1 MYEIQIISSNLLEI
15 RPKDNPL
22 IKVSK
27 DYYGIKSLIIKDK
40 YFSRGVKLELNI
52 KDKNITYRFQIQ
64 DIRESE
70 QGYYIYCSQNFN
82 KSYWLI
88 LPLFPGTKD
97 NYNDDKH
104 LENTFITDIINIDD
118 KACFKKLRLLYKDIK
133 DNNELYYNLQHN
145 KLLNLESEYHD
156 SYSMFTMALPFS
168 EIYHDDITNLFLE
181 GKYSQF
187 TTSYK
192 LRIQQFFNLNN
203 NAELILMLYRNKKLR
218 DYKSYILD
226 VKINDD
232 NELWSKP
239 DLKREIFNINNL
251 LPDAYE
257 FKE

>member
-1 MYEIQIISSNLLEI
+1 M
-15 RPKDNPL
+15 
-22 IKVSK
+22 
-27 DYYGIKSLIIKDK
+27 
-40 YFSRGVKLELNI
+40 
-52 KDKNITYRFQIQ
+52 
-64 DIRESE
+64 DI
-70 QGYYIYCSQNFN
+70 
-82 KSYWLI
+82 
-88 LPLFPGTKD
+88 PLFKT
-97 NYNDDKH
+97 Y
-104 LENTFITDIINIDD
+104 
-118 KACFKKLRLLYKDIK
+118 
-133 DNNELYYNLQHN
+133 HN
-145 KLLNLESEYHD
+145 
-156 SYSMFTMALPFS
+156 
-168 EIYHDDITNLFLE
+168 DITNLFLE